1 MIERFLPAVG
11 LVVLLGACTV
21 GPNYVKPEL
30 PLPEAFAEANPDHF
44 DASVAPGTLW
54 RSFDDPV
61 LEQLIDDALARNT
74 TIARAVARLDEARAL
89 RGLETFALFPIV
101 TATADGERNKPSSG
115 DPFIPPDIG
124 ITETWRAGFDASWEI
139 DLFGRARN
147 ARRAVRADEAA
158 EHAALAATQQSVLA
172 EVAQAYFTLRAEQE
186 RLRVQRRN
194 VDNLAENLRLLE
206 LRRDAGRGTE
216 LDVARSN
223 ALGLAVASRLPTT
236 EAAVARQEQ
245 RLAVLTAQPIASLR
259 EQLGAPAALP
269 EMPALVAIGTP
280 REWLLRRPDVREAE
294 RRLAAATAR
303 VGVAVSEFFPR
314 LSLIGEGGW
323 TAESSGDI
331 GEDFAERWRFGPSLS
346 WSFLDAGSVRQRVRA
361 AEARADGVL
370 AAYDEVV
377 LRALEET
384 ENALAGYRAANR
396 STGALALAVK
406 RAGDAYALARLRFEA
421 GAADSLVLLDAE
433 RTKLDLED
441 QLASAEAQ
449 RATALAALYKALA
462 GDFARAAAR

>member
-1 MIERFLPAVG
+1 
-11 LVVLLGACTV
+11 
-21 GPNYVKPEL
+21 
-30 PLPEAFAEANPDHF
+30 
-44 DASVAPGTLW
+44 
-54 RSFDDPV
+54 
-61 LEQLIDDALARNT
+61 
-74 TIARAVARLDEARAL
+74 
-89 RGLETFALFPIV
+89 
-101 TATADGERNKPSSG
+101 
-115 DPFIPPDIG
+115 
-124 ITETWRAGFDASWEI
+124 
-139 DLFGRARN
+139 
-147 ARRAVRADEAA
+147 
-158 EHAALAATQQSVLA
+158 
-172 EVAQAYFTLRAEQE
+172 
-186 RLRVQRRN
+186 
-194 VDNLAENLRLLE
+194 
-206 LRRDAGRGTE
+206 
-216 LDVARSN
+216 
-223 ALGLAVASRLPTT
+223 VASRLPTT

-361 AEARADGVL
+361 AEARADGAL